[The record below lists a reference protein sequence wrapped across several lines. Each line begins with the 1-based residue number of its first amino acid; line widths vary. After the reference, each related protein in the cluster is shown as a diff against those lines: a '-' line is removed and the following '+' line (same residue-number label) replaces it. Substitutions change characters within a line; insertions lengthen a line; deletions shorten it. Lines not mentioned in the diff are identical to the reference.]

1 MICYLP
7 EGESQPLRG
16 LWFVENGWIEDVRP
30 LRGRRNTG
38 THDATNLRPLRGRNF
53 SYQSVRR
60 FSKIPI
66 SILCKKGWLSL
77 LWVISI

>member
-30 LRGRRNTG
+30 RWGRRNTERMMLQSY
-38 THDATNLRPLRGRNF
+38 NLSEVGIFRINR
-53 SYQSVRR
+53 
-60 FSKIPI
+60 
-66 SILCKKGWLSL
+66 
-77 LWVISI
+77 